1 MKQTEAQRAAD
12 DLDSERESRE
22 AAYGFDYP
30 HLQQA
35 ADLLR
40 RQDELLLKALC
51 VLERVH
57 HTTDADRAAAAD
69 AIRSH
74 LEAK

>member
-1 MKQTEAQRAAD
+1 MAKQTKAQRLAGELMESHRGHSDEGPSTFSGAA
-12 DLDSERESRE
+12 
-22 AAYGFDYP
+22 A
-30 HLQQA
+30 
-35 ADLLR
+35 LLL